1 MSGYYKES
9 LEVYDKKYQFIRN
22 SQPSQEV
29 MDRHTIELGDVFMM
43 NEDFK
48 KAEEQY
54 LSCRNGKHQLI
65 VLSRLA
71 ELYIKTK
78 DDKKLEKIINE
89 IEKNSEKFK
98 ALKSADSFKAQ
109 NYMGIELMKKGKYRD
124 ANKLY
129 KQLIQDAAKFYDYK
143 YEGIPLV
150 HDIFRNRA
158 ECEKNLN
165 NFQEALGL
173 LDSTKS
179 WQKVCEGS
187 RSANLLI
194 TENMIRSIHVSRG
207 S

>member
-1 MSGYYKES
+1 
-9 LEVYDKKYQFIRN
+9 
-22 SQPSQEV
+22 
-29 MDRHTIELGDVFMM
+29 
-43 NEDFK
+43 
-48 KAEEQY
+48 
-54 LSCRNGKHQLI
+54 
-65 VLSRLA
+65 
-71 ELYIKTK
+71 
-78 DDKKLEKIINE
+78 
-89 IEKNSEKFK
+89 
-98 ALKSADSFKAQ
+98 
-109 NYMGIELMKKGKYRD
+109 MGIELMKKGKYRD
-124 ANKLY
+124 ASKMY

-194 TENMIRSIHVSRG
+194 T
-207 S
+207 